1 MKVILTAQPEL
12 CGRALFPTLTATC
25 ISIALL
31 CSSLLATNTMAQTRE
46 IARIEELPYAR
57 AAIDAAGYQGNML
70 IYDLNQDKYYA
81 ADADSVTQPYI
92 PASTFKIMSSLIAI
106 EAGLVTDADTV
117 LPWDGVTRGRA
128 ETNADLTLRDAFRL
142 SSVPHYQ
149 ALVRAVGAP
158 AMQRALSD
166 AGYGNQNISGGIDQ
180 FWLSGGLRISP
191 MQQIDVLR
199 RLYHQDLPFSATTMN
214 TVKEIMVTE
223 RTDAYVLRAKTGLAI
238 LNGDENTGWWV
249 GWVEHGGN
257 VTLFAT
263 VLTAAAPDSGFIP
276 ARLSVT
282 RDVLQELGVLPVTA
296 RQ

>member
-1 MKVILTAQPEL
+1 MKA
-12 CGRALFPTLTATC
+12 TLTAHPEIRIRSLIPKLTAAC
-25 ISIALL
+25 FSIALL
-31 CSSLLATNTMAQTRE
+31 CSSLLAANTMAQTPMNSRV
-46 IARIEELPYAR
+46 EELPYAR

-70 IYDLNQDKYYA
+70 IYDLSLDKYYA
-81 ADADSVTQPYI
+81 ANADSVTHPHI
-92 PASTFKIMSSLIAI
+92 PASTFKIMSSLIAL
-106 EAGLVTDADTV
+106 EAGLVADADTV
-117 LPWDGVTRGRA
+117 LPWDGVTRGRT

-158 AMQRALSD
+158 AMQRALAD

-199 RLYHQDLPFSATTMN
+199 RLYHQDLPFSATAMN
-214 TVKEIMVTE
+214 TVKDIMVTE

-249 GWVEHGGN
+249 GWVEHGSN
-257 VTLFAT
+257 VTMFAT
-263 VLTAAAPDSGFIP
+263 VLTATAPDSGFIP
-276 ARLSVT
+276 ARLAVT

-296 RQ
+296 QQ